1 MITIGNFKDISDE
14 YDEVWLIV
22 RSLKTVPYIPNTQVF
37 HIPALSP
44 SPELFQ
50 CYLSWRNAYKWNR
63 DMFHKQYVPRFLKE
77 MKEELPRHF
86 LNTLYIRAK
95 SKHILLAC
103 FCPDE
108 SLCHRSIV
116 CGLMQGVGCE
126 TSANDYRHYYTLYK
140 EV

>member
-1 MITIGNFKDISDE
+1 MITLGSFKDISDE

-22 RSLKTVPYIPNTQVF
+22 RSLKSIPYVPNTQVF
-37 HIPALSP
+37 HVPALSP

-50 CYLSWRNAYKWNR
+50 GYLTRRDIGTWNG
-63 DMFHKQYVPRFLKE
+63 DMFERWYVPQFLKE
-77 MKEELPRHF
+77 MHGEVQRAS
-86 LNTLYIRAK
+86 LNNLYYKAQ

-108 SLCHRSIV
+108 KLCHRSIV
-116 CGLMQGVGCE
+116 CGLLQGVGVI
-126 TSANDYRHYYTLYK
+126 TSADDYSRYYKMYK